1 MKESSCYDFRSFY
14 NNDVTSDLIRLII
27 LLKKFIW
34 NTKIQTIQELIFFVI
49 ENDLSSLYSK
59 MLNACIIYLS
69 LTVTVATTER
79 LFSK

>member
-1 MKESSCYDFRSFY
+1 
-14 NNDVTSDLIRLII
+14 VTSDLIRLII

-49 ENDLSSLYSK
+49 ENDLSPLYSK

-69 LTVTVATTER
+69 LTVIIAATER